1 MRGPHFAYR
10 ASRVALG
17 TLLGLIVSNGLVL
30 RLCWAQ
36 PGERGASA
44 APESALTEARQ
55 RYQHAL
61 TLFEKGEHRAALAEF
76 EQAYRL
82 APSFRIHYNIA
93 LVNMALDDSAGA
105 IQAFERYLQEGGANV
120 SKERSDEVAHQV
132 SRLSRRA
139 ASLTL
144 DVAEPDAQVFVDS
157 TEVGKSPLWRRVWVN
172 QGHYSVSVRR
182 QDGHLETRDVDVG
195 GGDERI
201 LSFAPSSIKA
211 PELPASP
218 QTTAPAIDVPASRA
232 HSWIPY
238 AITGALGAATIAT
251 GTIALVERANERAA
265 QQRQGV
271 SAGELRD
278 ARSTVEHWA
287 LTTDLLM
294 GASAVAAGVSIY
306 LALRPTTRGHGAS
319 LLVSPPGGVSLRWNF

>member
-1 MRGPHFAYR
+1 MKR
-10 ASRVALG
+10 LG
-17 TLLGLIVSNGLVL
+17 IVVSLVIANGLAP
-30 RLCWAQ
+30 RPCRAQ
-36 PGERGASA
+36 PSDHQGATQA
-44 APESALTEARQ
+44 DESPLTEARQ

-120 SKERSDEVAHQV
+120 SKERSEEVAHQV

-144 DVAEPDAQVFVDS
+144 DVAEPNAQVFVDS

-172 QGHYSVSVRR
+172 PGHYSASVRR

-201 LSFAPSSIKA
+201 LSFAPSSIKP
-211 PELPASP
+211 PETPAS
-218 QTTAPAIDVPASRA
+218 QQATAIDAPANRP
-232 HSWIPY
+232 HGWIPF
-238 AITGALGAATIAT
+238 AITGALGATTIAT
-251 GTIALVERANERAA
+251 GTIALVERANERAI

-278 ARSTVEHWA
+278 ARSTVEQWA
-287 LTTDLLM
+287 LATDLLL
-294 GASAVAAGVSIY
+294 GATAVAAGVSIY
-306 LALRPTTRGHGAS
+306 LALRPTTRRHGAS
-319 LLVSPPGGVSLRWNF
+319 LLVSPRGLSLRCNF

>member
-1 MRGPHFAYR
+1 MRW
-10 ASRVALG
+10 LG
-17 TLLGLIVSNGLVL
+17 IVVSLVVSNGLAL
-30 RLCWAQ
+30 RPCRAQ
-36 PGERGASA
+36 PSDHQGATPA
-44 APESALTEARQ
+44 AESALTEARQ

-76 EQAYRL
+76 EQANRL
-82 APSFRIHYNIA
+82 APSFRIYYNIA

-144 DVAEPDAQVFVDS
+144 DVAEPNAQVFVDS

-172 QGHYSVSVRR
+172 PGHYSVSVRR
-182 QDGHLETRDVDVG
+182 QDGHLETRDVDAG
-195 GGDERI
+195 GGDERM

-211 PELPASP
+211 PETPASP
-218 QTTAPAIDVPASRA
+218 QATTPMIDVPASPA

-238 AITGALGAATIAT
+238 AVTGALGAATIAT
-251 GTIALVERANERAA
+251 GTLALVERANERAI

-287 LTTDLLM
+287 LATDLLM
-294 GASAVAAGVSIY
+294 GADLSRTEANHSRARGEPPY
-306 LALRPTTRGHGAS
+306 LAARRGLTSLEFLSVFPARPPR
-319 LLVSPPGGVSLRWNF
+319 